1 MHYVKITGSM
11 LVLQVKLWNLPTKR
25 CYFSAIAHDGV
36 VRGATFHPDGSSF
49 FSVGLLLYNNFICST
64 LLCSLPLHVYIAK
77 CMFGVQ
83 CGSDKAIKKWNA
95 VDFSDE
101 PMMTILGEVFVMGY
115 TNTVLS

>member
-64 LLCSLPLHVYIAK
+64 LLCSLTLCIAK

-101 PMMTILGEVFVMGY
+101 PMMTILGEVFVMAH
-115 TNTVLS
+115 NCCSLLI